1 MNPSYL
7 ARRQKLTNY
16 FDQTAA
22 SAWAQLTS
30 LEPVGRIRATVRAGR
45 DEMRALLLSWLPA
58 DLSGLHLLD
67 AGCGTGALALEAA
80 ERGAQVTAIDVSATL
95 VEVAERRTP
104 ASLSH
109 LIDYR
114 VGDMLHPGPER
125 FDHVVAMDSLIHYRA
140 EDMADAIAA
149 LAALADSS
157 VVFTFAPRT
166 VALTAMHTVGR
177 MIPHREHRAPFIE
190 PVGVKTLQHRLL
202 NMPALADWKTGHT
215 QVVSSG
221 FYKSQGLELLRR

>member
-7 ARRQKLTNY
+7 ARRQKLTQY

-22 SAWAQLTS
+22 DAWAQLTS

-45 DEMRALLLSWLPA
+45 DEMRALLMAWLPA
-58 DLSGLHLLD
+58 DLSGAHLLD

-80 ERGAQVTAIDVSATL
+80 SRGARVTAIDVSATL
-95 VEVAERRTP
+95 VDVAERRTD
-104 ASLSH
+104 AALRH

-114 VGDMLHPGPER
+114 VGDMLNPGDCT

-140 EDMADAIAA
+140 EDMAQAVAA
-149 LAALADSS
+149 LARLARRS

-166 VALTAMHTVGR
+166 PALTLMHVVGR
-177 MIPHREHRAPFIE
+177 MAPHREHRAPAIE
-190 PVGVKTLQHRLL
+190 PIGANALKQRLGSV
-202 NMPALADWKTGHT
+202 PALAEWQTGRT
-215 QVVSSG
+215 QLVSSG
-221 FYKSQGLELLRR
+221 FYKSQALELVKR